1 MRCAGFPDGSRRSRL
16 SRKPFKPGL
25 PEAMLS
31 RFGEMGLDLDEFLPA
46 LLRLPSQCF
55 RINTL
60 KGASERVLE
69 GLAYLEPEPCA
80 WNPLVFRVKGRQKL
94 GNTLEHF
101 LGLIYAQDA
110 SSTIPVTVLDPQPG
124 ERVLDLAAAPGS
136 KSTQIAAAMQ
146 NEGVLVANDVSPGRI
161 PSLTGNLD
169 RSGVLNVVV
178 TRLPGQAYGH
188 IAAERFDRVLVDAP
202 CSSEG
207 TLSRSLRGLE
217 IWSEHSIQRLAATQR
232 KLILSAYHAL
242 RPGGVMV
249 YSTCTFAPEENEGI
263 VSFLSEKCPD
273 TVVEPIRLE
282 GLHSRPGF
290 EKWRGQAFAPAAAN
304 ILRLF
309 PHEHDGEGFCITK
322 ISKPD

>member
-1 MRCAGFPDGSRRSRL
+1 MRCAGWAAGLRRSRL
-16 SRKPFKPGL
+16 SGKHYQPGL
-25 PEAMLS
+25 PEAMLA
-31 RFGEMGLDLDEFLPA
+31 RFGEMGFERDEFLPA

-60 KGASERVLE
+60 KGERERVLE
-69 GLAYLEPEPCA
+69 SLAYLEPEPCS
-80 WNPLVFRVKGRQKL
+80 WNPLVFRVKGRLKI

-101 LGLIYAQDA
+101 LGLIYAQDT

-124 ERVLDLAAAPGS
+124 ERILDMAAAPGS

-146 NEGVLVANDVSPGRI
+146 NSGVLVANDVSPGRI

-169 RSGVLNVVV
+169 RSGVLNAVV
-178 TRLPGQAYGH
+178 TRLPGQAFGH
-188 IAAERFDRVLVDAP
+188 ISPQGFDRILVDAP

-207 TLSRSLRGLE
+207 TLSRSLKALD
-217 IWSEHSIQRLAATQR
+217 IWSEHSIGRLAATQR

-263 VSFLSEKCPD
+263 VSFLLEKCPEA
-273 TVVEPIRLE
+273 VVEPIHLE
-282 GLHSRPGF
+282 GLRSRQGF
-290 EKWRGQAFAPAAAN
+290 SQWRGERFAPCVKN
-304 ILRLF
+304 IIRLF
-309 PHEHDGEGFCITK
+309 PHEHDGEGFCIAK
-322 ISKPD
+322 ISKPR